1 MESYTA
7 VVVNLLELRAW
18 REWIKLVLRDNQFR
32 NEVPQSSLE
41 VHYDPIFN
49 TIVIPGAL
57 LNPPVYTDGLS
68 PAFNFGSLGFVI
80 ATKMMSSLIF
90 EDGHQQFSQ
99 RDGHQHGGNRS
110 FLQGVSRLHEKIRRG
125 VRAQQSQELGPDP
138 KPAVLHLI
146 CYDLVRER
154 SSDVPTCF
162 RHDHVDTVVSDEV
175 TRNSLRHTPF
185 SLCCCRL
192 SRRARHFS
200 VSFAV

>member
-1 MESYTA
+1 MCEELRATMAHNLDYTQWMTSATRQHAISKVTSIEFVIAEQNQHLIENWSKESHVESYTA

-49 TIVIPGAL
+49 TV
-57 LNPPVYTDGLS
+57 
-68 PAFNFGSLGFVI
+68 
-80 ATKMMSSLIF
+80 
-90 EDGHQQFSQ
+90 DGHQQFSQ
-99 RDGHQHGGNRS
+99 RDGHQHGGDRS

-162 RHDHVDTVVSDEV
+162 RHDHVDTVVSDEGGDG
-175 TRNSLRHTPF
+175 TGTF
-185 SLCCCRL
+185 
-192 SRRARHFS
+192 
-200 VSFAV
+200 